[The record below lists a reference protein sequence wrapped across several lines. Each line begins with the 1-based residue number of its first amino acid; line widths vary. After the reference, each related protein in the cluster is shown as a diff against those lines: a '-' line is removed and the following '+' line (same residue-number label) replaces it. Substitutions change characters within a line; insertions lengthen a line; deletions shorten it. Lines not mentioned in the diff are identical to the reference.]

1 MGVNIVGGVI
11 PIVCKNVPGSINYQV
26 VVRDQNGYPL
36 VNQTV
41 NMRFS
46 FYQGDPNLGILQY
59 QEEHTGLNTGNLGLI
74 NVKIGSGTYL
84 GGSATTL
91 NGINWSSANIWLK
104 IEVDDGNGYQSIGSD
119 RLISVPYAFYCE
131 NTSNTVV
138 GPTGPT
144 GPTGA
149 QGIQGPTGPTG
160 PTGAQGIQ
168 GPTGPTGPTGAQGIQ
183 GPTGPTGPTG
193 AQGIQGPTGPTGP
206 TGPAPSNSTEATLLK
221 VWSTLGNANINPATN
236 FLGTTDNNPLILKV
250 NGTEKMKIISPSG
263 LISMGYSFTPEAQL
277 HVRRNNSVPN
287 SVFQLGN
294 INQPNYEWVFD
305 VDNSG
310 NFSLNNENN
319 GSPFGV
325 MNIASSPHFNMGLYS
340 PPAALNESRVRI
352 NAKSSSNALQIDS
365 GHFKATG
372 PSVIFSQS
380 FNSFLTPPA
389 VNLMNANDVKGVINH
404 SFSTN
409 VSSSS
414 TAVYEGEI
422 KFSKTYNTSP
432 TVILTPEF
440 STISASDIL
449 NYSIQL
455 TDVQP
460 GYFKY
465 SIIYRNATLIN
476 ISISGLIRVHY
487 FVIE

>member
-1 MGVNIVGGVI
+1 MKTKLHFFWVLILWGALS
-11 PIVCKNVPGSINYQV
+11 PLFAQNVPGSINYQV

-74 NVKIGSGTYL
+74 NVKIGTGTYL

-91 NGINWSSANIWLK
+91 NGINWSGANIWLK

-138 GPTGPT
+138 
-144 GPTGA
+144 
-149 QGIQGPTGPTG
+149 
-160 PTGAQGIQ
+160 
-168 GPTGPTGPTGAQGIQ
+168 

-325 MNIASSPHFNMGLYS
+325 MNVASSPHFNMGLYS

-414 TAVYEGEI
+414 TVVYEGEI

-465 SIIYRNATLIN
+465 SIIYRNATLNN

>member
-1 MGVNIVGGVI
+1 
-11 PIVCKNVPGSINYQV
+11 
-26 VVRDQNGYPL
+26 
-36 VNQTV
+36 
-41 NMRFS
+41 
-46 FYQGDPNLGILQY
+46 
-59 QEEHTGLNTGNLGLI
+59 
-74 NVKIGSGTYL
+74 
-84 GGSATTL
+84 
-91 NGINWSSANIWLK
+91 
-104 IEVDDGNGYQSIGSD
+104 
-119 RLISVPYAFYCE
+119 
-131 NTSNTVV
+131 
-138 GPTGPT
+138 
-144 GPTGA
+144 
-149 QGIQGPTGPTG
+149 
-160 PTGAQGIQ
+160 
-168 GPTGPTGPTGAQGIQ
+168 
-183 GPTGPTGPTG
+183 
-193 AQGIQGPTGPTGP
+193 
-206 TGPAPSNSTEATLLK
+206 
-221 VWSTLGNANINPATN
+221 
-236 FLGTTDNNPLILKV
+236 
-250 NGTEKMKIISPSG
+250 
-263 LISMGYSFTPEAQL
+263 
-277 HVRRNNSVPN
+277 
-287 SVFQLGN
+287 
-294 INQPNYEWVFD
+294 
-305 VDNSG
+305 
-310 NFSLNNENN
+310 
-319 GSPFGV
+319 

-404 SFSTN
+404 LFSTN